1 MAYKKISELSGTTT
15 PSLTGITVVVDNGI
29 THKSTLQTLRN
40 VLVDSGSHY
49 FTGSQ
54 IINGDLTISGS
65 LTAQQYIL
73 SSSISNIVIESIS
86 GSTSFGNSLDDN
98 HIFTGSL
105 KIFGPISSSFFVG
118 DGSQLS
124 NLPTNV
130 SMFLSSSIFNIFT
143 SSYNSVSESFD
154 SRIISATN
162 EQDLSNLTT
171 TGSNIF
177 VDNQTISGSKYLAVE
192 TIQNLSGSLNIITDG
207 DNVEILGSNLS
218 VLNGGIITNFNVSA
232 SNLTGS
238 LDWINLI
245 NLPSLVSGSSQISNL
260 GYAITGSNIFT
271 GDETISGSLFITEV
285 FQTTNIQG
293 TGSLYLKP
301 DFNDSRDFKIY
312 NTAPSDIHFKGNATY
327 SFFGDD
333 TNFLKI
339 DDNTSTITIK
349 STSGTTIDGSLD
361 ISGSGTLNNSNIVSS
376 DTINKIETIT
386 SVSYASITPISGTLY
401 IIID

>member
-192 TIQNLSGSLNIITDG
+192 TIQNLSGSLNIITNG

-312 NTAPSDIHFKGNATY
+312 NTAASDIHFKGNATY

-339 DDNTSTITIK
+339 DDSTSTITIK

-361 ISGSGTLNNSNIVSS
+361 ISGSATLNNSNIVSS

-386 SVSYASITPISGTLY
+386 SASYASITPISGTLY